1 MCCPQGKWA
10 ASWHERVEQDGSPSI
25 VAACRRQDCQ
35 ACLARPLCTQAQQQ
49 GRQLRLP
56 PQDQY
61 EALTAARAWYAS
73 EEGIERYKRRAGV
86 EGTLSQGVRAFGLR
100 RSRYWG
106 LAKTHLQHIATAAAN
121 SACVP
126 GASARVALIQDTADS
141 ATPRLTGA
149 DLDPIV
155 QALGCSGGEVAIVV
169 ANGHVMRFP
178 ARAQFG
184 EEELAKL
191 SLAIVAINGAN
202 RLNIAFRT
210 VPGSYRVKA
219 RSA

>member
-1 MCCPQGKWA
+1 
-10 ASWHERVEQDGSPSI
+10 VEQDGSPYI
-25 VAACRRQDCQ
+25 VAAFRRQDCQ

-106 LAKTHLQHIATAAAN
+106 LAKTHLQHIATAAAIN
-121 SACVP
+121 ID
-126 GASARVALIQDTADS
+126 RIVAW
-141 ATPRLTGA
+141 
-149 DLDPIV
+149 LDERP
-155 QALGCSGGEVAIVV
+155 
-169 ANGHVMRFP
+169 
-178 ARAQFG
+178 RAQTRISRFAALAPANALHPG
-184 EEELAKL
+184 EA
-191 SLAIVAINGAN
+191 AA
-202 RLNIAFRT
+202 
-210 VPGSYRVKA
+210 
-219 RSA
+219 